1 MSPGQRQGS
10 HRSGALVAQ
19 AAGYKAFI
27 PEHLPPK
34 DLVLSPPFLRRLSTA
49 DRALARLDGAVTTL
63 PNPDLFIYM
72 YVRREAVLSSQIEGT
87 QASMIDV
94 LEFEA
99 ERDRG
104 EQVVQVGEV
113 MNYIEALRYGLDRLK
128 TLPVS
133 LRLVREIHSHLMK
146 GVRGGEPH
154 KTPGEFRTSQNWWG
168 GTSPGNARFVPP
180 PPHEMQQALHRWEN
194 YIHQPDEV
202 PDLVHIGILHA
213 QFETIHPF
221 VDGNGRVGR
230 LLISL
235 LLAERKILEQPLL
248 YLSIF
253 FKKHKEAYYDRL
265 QAIRDHGQ
273 WEEWLDFFVEGV
285 AEVATE
291 ATDTARRILSLREK
305 DRDRIATLGRRSGNA
320 HRLLDWLFRQP
331 VVTGKLVQHV
341 LKISQPAANA
351 LITSMTGAKIL
362 KEITG
367 YKRNR
372 RFSYDSYVKL
382 FEEAG
387 RRGP

>member
-1 MSPGQRQGS
+1 MSPEQHQESR
-10 HRSGALVAQ
+10 RSGTLVAQ
-19 AAGYKAFI
+19 AAGYMAFI
-27 PEHLPPK
+27 PEDLPPR
-34 DLVLSPPFLRRLSTA
+34 DLVLSAPFLHKLSVA

-94 LEFEA
+94 LQYEA

-104 EQVVQVGEV
+104 EQELPVGDV
-113 MNYIEALRYGLDRLK
+113 INYIDALRHGLERLK
-128 TLPVS
+128 VLPVS
-133 LRLVREIHSHLMK
+133 LRLVREIHARLMK

-154 KTPGEFRTSQNWWG
+154 KTPGEFRTTQNWWG
-168 GTSPGNARFVPP
+168 GSSPGNARFVPP
-180 PPHEMQQALHRWEN
+180 PPDEMRRALHKWEE
-194 YIHQPDEV
+194 YIHRRDDL
-202 PDLVHIGILHA
+202 PDLVHIALLHA

-221 VDGNGRVGR
+221 LDGNGRIGR

-253 FKKHKEAYYDRL
+253 FKKHKVTYYDRL
-265 QAIRDHGQ
+265 QAIRDDGE
-273 WEEWLDFFVEGV
+273 WESWLDFFVEGV

-291 ATDTARRILSLREK
+291 ATNTARKILSLREK
-305 DRDRIATLGRRSGNA
+305 DRERIAALGRRSGNA

-331 VVTGKLVQHV
+331 VVTVKLVEHV
-341 LKISQPAANA
+341 LRISQPAANA
-351 LITSMTGAKIL
+351 LIASMVHAKIL
-362 KEITG
+362 KETTG
-367 YKRNR
+367 YRRNR
-372 RFSYDSYVKL
+372 RFAYDSYLRL

>member
-1 MSPGQRQGS
+1 MSTAQRQAS
-10 HRSGALVAQ
+10 HRSGSLVAQ
-19 AAGYKAFI
+19 ATGYKAFI

-34 DLVLSPPFLRRLSTA
+34 DLVLSPLFLRKLSIA

-94 LEFEA
+94 LQFEA

-104 EQVVQVGEV
+104 EQEVPVGEV
-113 MNYIEALRYGLDRLK
+113 INYIDALRYGLNRLK

-133 LRLVREIHSHLMK
+133 LRLVREIHGHLMK

-168 GTSPGNARFVPP
+168 GSSLGNARFVPP
-180 PPHEMQQALHRWEN
+180 PPDEMKQALHKWEE
-194 YIHQPDEV
+194 YIHRPDDF
-202 PDLVHIGILHA
+202 PDLVHIALLHA

-221 VDGNGRVGR
+221 VDGNGRIGR

-253 FKKHKEAYYDRL
+253 FKKQKVAYYDRL
-265 QAIRDHGQ
+265 QAIRDHGE
-273 WEEWLDFFVEGV
+273 WEQWLDFFVEGV
-285 AEVATE
+285 AVVATE
-291 ATDTARRILSLREK
+291 ATDTARKILSLREK
-305 DRDRIATLGRRSGNA
+305 DRERIAALGRRSGNA
-320 HRLLDWLFRQP
+320 HRLLDWLFHQP
-331 VVTGKLVQHV
+331 VVTVRLVEKV

-351 LITSMTGAKIL
+351 LIASMAQAKIL
-362 KEITG
+362 KELTG
-367 YKRNR
+367 YRRNR
-372 RFSYDSYVKL
+372 RFSYASYLQL

>member
-1 MSPGQRQGS
+1 MSTAERRGG
-10 HRSGALVAQ
+10 HRAGTLVAQ
-19 AAGYKAFI
+19 AAGYEAFI
-27 PEHLPPK
+27 PSDLPPG
-34 DLVLSPPFLRRLSTA
+34 DLVLSPPFLHKLSKA

-94 LEFEA
+94 LQFEA

-104 EQVVQVGEV
+104 EQEVPVGEV
-113 MNYIEALRYGLDRLK
+113 INYIDALRYGLGRLK
-128 TLPVS
+128 TLPIS
-133 LRLVREIHSHLMK
+133 LRLVREIHAHLMK
-146 GVRGGEPH
+146 DVRGGEPH
-154 KTPGEFRTSQNWWG
+154 KTPGEFRTTQNWWG
-168 GTSPGNARFVPP
+168 GSSPGNARFVPP
-180 PPHEMQQALHRWEN
+180 PPGDMKRSLQEWEGYVHRR
-194 YIHQPDEV
+194 DDL
-202 PDLVHIGILHA
+202 PDLVHIALLHA

-221 VDGNGRVGR
+221 LDGNGRIGR

-253 FKKHKEAYYDRL
+253 FKEHKAAYYDRL
-265 QAIRDHGQ
+265 QAIRDDGE
-273 WEEWLDFFVEGV
+273 WEPWLDFFVEGV
-285 AEVATE
+285 AVVAAE
-291 ATDTARRILSLREK
+291 ATDTARKILALRE
-305 DRDRIATLGRRSGNA
+305 RDRARIADLGRRSGNA

-331 VVTGKLVQHV
+331 VVTVKLVERV

-351 LITSMTGAKIL
+351 LIASMSQAKIL

-372 RFSYDSYVKL
+372 RFAYDSYLKL

>member
-1 MSPGQRQGS
+1 MTSRMSQRAGS
-10 HRSGALVAQ
+10 LVAQ

-27 PEHLPPK
+27 PVDLPPK
-34 DLVLSPPFLRRLSTA
+34 HLDLSPQFLHRLSSA

-94 LEFEA
+94 LHYEA
-99 ERDRG
+99 ERSRG
-104 EQVVQVGEV
+104 EQEV
-113 MNYIEALRYGLDRLK
+113 PVAEVINYVNALRYGLGRLK

-133 LRLVREIHSHLMK
+133 LRLVREIHARLMED
-146 GVRGGEPH
+146 VRGGEPH
-154 KTPGEFRTSQNWWG
+154 KTPGEFRTTQNWWG
-168 GTSPGNARFVPP
+168 GASPGNARFVPP
-180 PPHEMQQALHRWEN
+180 PPEEMNRALHAWEA
-194 YIHQPDEV
+194 YIHRRDEL
-202 PDLVHIGILHA
+202 PDLVHIALVHA

-221 VDGNGRVGR
+221 LDGNGRIGR
-230 LLISL
+230 LLVSL

-253 FKKHKEAYYDRL
+253 FKRHKAAYYDRL
-265 QAIRDHGQ
+265 QAIRDDGE
-273 WEEWLDFFVEGV
+273 WEKWLDFFVQGV

-291 ATDTARRILSLREK
+291 ATETAKKILSRREK
-305 DRDRIATLGRRSGNA
+305 DRARIASLGRRSGNA

-331 VVTGKLVQHV
+331 VVTVRVVEHV

-351 LITSMTGAKIL
+351 LIASMVQAKIL
-362 KEITG
+362 KETTG

-372 RFSYDSYVKL
+372 RFMYENYLRL

-387 RRGP
+387 HRGP

>member
-10 HRSGALVAQ
+10 HRSGVLVAQ

-27 PEHLPPK
+27 PERLPPR
-34 DLVLSPPFLRRLSTA
+34 DLGLSPPFLRKLSIA

-87 QASMIDV
+87 QASMIDL

-104 EQVVQVGEV
+104 EQEVQVGEV
-113 MNYIEALRYGLDRLK
+113 MNYIEALRYGLNRLK

-154 KTPGEFRTSQNWWG
+154 KTPGEFRTTQNWWG
-168 GTSPGNARFVPP
+168 GSSPGNARFVPP
-180 PPHEMQQALHRWEN
+180 PPHEMHQALHKWEQ
-194 YIHQPDEV
+194 YIHQPDEL
-202 PDLVHIGILHA
+202 PDLVHIGLIHA
-213 QFETIHPF
+213 QFETVHPF

-265 QAIRDHGQ
+265 QAIRDDGE
-273 WEEWLDFFVEGV
+273 WEQWLDFFVEGV

-291 ATDTARRILSLREK
+291 ATDTARKILSLREK
-305 DRDRIATLGRRSGNA
+305 DRERIAAIGRRSGNA

-331 VVTGKLVQHV
+331 VVTVKLVQHV

-351 LITSMTGAKIL
+351 LIASMTAAKIL

-372 RFSYDSYVKL
+372 RFSYDSYLKL

>member
-1 MSPGQRQGS
+1 MSPERRQES
-10 HRSGALVAQ
+10 HRSGALVTQ

-34 DLVLSPPFLRRLSTA
+34 DLVLSSPFLRKLSTA
-49 DRALARLDGAVTTL
+49 DRALARLDGAITTL
-63 PNPDLFIYM
+63 PNPHLFIYM

-94 LEFEA
+94 LAFEA

-113 MNYIEALRYGLDRLK
+113 MNYIEALRYGIERLK

-133 LRLVREIHSHLMK
+133 LRLVREIHGHLMK
-146 GVRGGEPH
+146 GVRGGETH

-168 GTSPGNARFVPP
+168 GSSPGNARFVPP
-180 PPHEMQQALHRWEN
+180 PPHEMQQALHKWEN

-202 PDLVHIGILHA
+202 PDLVHIGLLHA

-221 VDGNGRVGR
+221 IDGNGRVGR

-253 FKKHKEAYYDRL
+253 FKKHKE
-265 QAIRDHGQ
+265 
-273 WEEWLDFFVEGV
+273 
-285 AEVATE
+285 
-291 ATDTARRILSLREK
+291 
-305 DRDRIATLGRRSGNA
+305 
-320 HRLLDWLFRQP
+320 
-331 VVTGKLVQHV
+331 
-341 LKISQPAANA
+341 
-351 LITSMTGAKIL
+351 
-362 KEITG
+362 
-367 YKRNR
+367 
-372 RFSYDSYVKL
+372 
-382 FEEAG
+382 
-387 RRGP
+387 